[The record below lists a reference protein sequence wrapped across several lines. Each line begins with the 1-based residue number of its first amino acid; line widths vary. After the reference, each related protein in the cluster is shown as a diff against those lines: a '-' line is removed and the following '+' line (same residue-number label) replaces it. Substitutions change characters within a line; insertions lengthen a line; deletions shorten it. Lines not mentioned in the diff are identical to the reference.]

1 MVFQIQRGLFSTEFA
16 DHYALL
22 GVPITADAKEV
33 RKSYLK
39 IARRLHPDSG
49 ALVSAEEKQIAEQML
64 SKFINPAWECLSQE
78 KPRIEYA
85 VVMRMKGQ
93 GAAAGDHTIVTTFG
107 PYARSLFTAPDVD
120 LKYRSVVQEIA
131 EKQYAVLNQAEEL
144 TAQLSELNLVYLM
157 KTDGRTIGSTMG
169 STMGSTI
176 GSTAARSA
184 TPAAAAASSTPFQ
197 APPSTNP
204 YAARQS
210 LAEPYYNR
218 AENAFKRQNYAQAI
232 LELRDGLKLEPT
244 NSRFH
249 ALLGMVYLEQ
259 KQGTMARIHFDKALG
274 TNPEE
279 PMALL
284 GKQRLQQASG
294 QPSAAGSKTP
304 PKAATGSKDG
314 KSGGL
319 FGGLFGKK
327 K

>member
-22 GVPITADAKEV
+22 GVPITADSKEV

-39 IARRLHPDSG
+39 IARRLHPDST
-49 ALVSAEEKQIAEQML
+49 AISSADEKQLAEQLL

-78 KPRIEYA
+78 KPRVEYA
-85 VVMRMKGQ
+85 VVMKMKGQ
-93 GAAAGDHTIVTTFG
+93 GAAAGDNTVVTTFG
-107 PYARSLFTAPDVD
+107 PYARSLFVAPDVD
-120 LKYRSVVQEIA
+120 LKYRSAVQELS
-131 EKQYAVLNQAEEL
+131 EKQYDVLNQAEEL

-157 KTDGRTIGSTMG
+157 KTEGRTMATS
-169 STMGSTI
+169 
-176 GSTAARSA
+176 AR
-184 TPAAAAASSTPFQ
+184 ASGEASPVPDLPQ
-197 APPSTNP
+197 SSPSTNP
-204 YAARQS
+204 YAARKS
-210 LAEPYYNR
+210 LAEPYFSR
-218 AENAFKRQNYAQAI
+218 AELAFKRQNYAQAI
-232 LELRDGLKLEPT
+232 LELRDALKLEPS

-274 TNPEE
+274 TNPDE

-284 GKQRLQQASG
+284 GKQSLQKMSG
-294 QPSAAGSKTP
+294 QTPATAGAKANSKAAAGT
-304 PKAATGSKDG
+304 KDG

>member
-22 GVPITADAKEV
+22 GVPITADSKEV

-39 IARRLHPDSG
+39 IARRLHPDST
-49 ALVSAEEKQIAEQML
+49 AISSADEKQLAEHLL

-78 KPRIEYA
+78 KPRVEYA
-85 VVMRMKGQ
+85 VVMKMKGQ
-93 GAAAGDHTIVTTFG
+93 GAAAGDNTVVTTFG
-107 PYARSLFTAPDVD
+107 PYARSLFVAPDVD
-120 LKYRSVVQEIA
+120 LKYRSAVQELS
-131 EKQYAVLNQAEEL
+131 EKQYDVLNQAEEL

-157 KTDGRTIGSTMG
+157 KMERRT
-169 STMGSTI
+169 
-176 GSTAARSA
+176 TATSARS
-184 TPAAAAASSTPFQ
+184 TSPGEAASTPDS
-197 APPSTNP
+197 PPSSPSSNP
-204 YAARQS
+204 YAARKS
-210 LAEPYYNR
+210 LAEPYFNR
-218 AENAFKRQNYAQAI
+218 AELAFKRQNYAQAI
-232 LELRDGLKLEPT
+232 LELRDALKLEPS

-274 TNPEE
+274 TNPDE

-284 GKQRLQQASG
+284 GKQTLQKMTG
-294 QPSAAGSKTP
+294 QIPATAGGKANS
-304 PKAATGSKDG
+304 KAATGSKDG

>member
-1 MVFQIQRGLFSTEFA
+1 MVFQIQRGLFSPDFA

-49 ALVSAEEKQIAEQML
+49 AIASAEDKQLAEQML
-64 SKFINPAWECLSQE
+64 SKYINPSWECLSQE
-78 KPRIEYA
+78 KPRIEYG
-85 VVMRMKGQ
+85 VVMKMKGQ
-93 GAAAGDHTIVTTFG
+93 GAAAGDNTVVTTFG
-107 PYARSLFTAPDVD
+107 PYARTLFSSPDVD
-120 LKYRSVVQEIA
+120 LKYRSLVQEIA
-131 EKQYAVLNQAEEL
+131 EKQYEVLNQVEEL

-157 KTDGRTIGSTMG
+157 KTEGRTV
-169 STMGSTI
+169 

-184 TPAAAAASSTPFQ
+184 PSEAASTPGAATGATF

-210 LAEPYYNR
+210 LADPYYNR
-218 AENAFKRQNYAQAI
+218 AELAFKRQNYAQAV

-284 GKQRLQQASG
+284 GKQRLQAATG
-294 QPSAAGSKTP
+294 QPAAAGSKAK
-304 PKAATGSKDG
+304 PKAAAGSKDE

>member
-39 IARRLHPDSG
+39 IARRLHPDSTAISG
-49 ALVSAEEKQIAEQML
+49 TDEKQLAEQLL

-78 KPRIEYA
+78 KPRVEYF
-85 VVMRMKGQ
+85 VVMKMKGQ
-93 GAAAGDHTIVTTFG
+93 GAAAGDNTVVTTFG
-107 PYARSLFTAPDVD
+107 PYARSLFVAPDVD
-120 LKYRSVVQEIA
+120 LKYRSAVQELS
-131 EKQYAVLNQAEEL
+131 EKQYDVLNQAEEL

-157 KTDGRTIGSTMG
+157 KTEGRTIGTS
-169 STMGSTI
+169 
-176 GSTAARSA
+176 ARSPGESASSSNASPQA
-184 TPAAAAASSTPFQ
+184 TPAA
-197 APPSTNP
+197 NP
-204 YAARQS
+204 YTARKS
-210 LAEPYYNR
+210 LAEPYFNR
-218 AENAFKRQNYAQAI
+218 AELAHRRQNYAQAI
-232 LELRDGLKLEPT
+232 LELRDALKLEPS

-274 TNPEE
+274 SNPDE

-284 GKQRLQQASG
+284 GKQTLLKMSG
-294 QPSAAGSKTP
+294 QTPAAGAKANT
-304 PKAATGSKDG
+304 KAAAGAKDG

>member
-22 GVPITADAKEV
+22 GVPITADSKEV

-39 IARRLHPDSG
+39 IARRLHPDSTAISG
-49 ALVSAEEKQIAEQML
+49 TNEKQLAEQLL
-64 SKFINPAWECLSQE
+64 SKFINPAWECLSQD
-78 KPRIEYA
+78 KPRVEYS
-85 VVMRMKGQ
+85 VIMKMKGQ
-93 GAAAGDHTIVTTFG
+93 GAAAGDNTVVTTFG
-107 PYARSLFTAPDVD
+107 PYARSLFVAPDVD
-120 LKYRSVVQEIA
+120 LKYRSAVQELS
-131 EKQYAVLNQAEEL
+131 EKQYEVLNQAEEL

-157 KTDGRTIGSTMG
+157 KMERRTTATSAQSTSPG
-169 STMGSTI
+169 E
-176 GSTAARSA
+176 
-184 TPAAAAASSTPFQ
+184 AASTPDS
-197 APPSTNP
+197 PPSSPSSNP
-204 YAARQS
+204 YAARKS
-210 LAEPYYNR
+210 LAEPYFNR
-218 AENAFKRQNYAQAI
+218 AELAFKRQNYAQAI
-232 LELRDGLKLEPT
+232 LELRDALKLEPS

-274 TNPEE
+274 TNPDE

-284 GKQRLQQASG
+284 GKQTLQKMTG
-294 QPSAAGSKTP
+294 QVPATAGGKANS
-304 PKAATGSKDG
+304 KAATGSKDG

>member
-22 GVPITADAKEV
+22 GVPITADSKEV

-39 IARRLHPDSG
+39 IARRLHPDSTAISG
-49 ALVSAEEKQIAEQML
+49 TDEKQLAEQLL

-85 VVMRMKGQ
+85 VVMKMKGQ
-93 GAAAGDHTIVTTFG
+93 GAAAGDNTVVTTFG
-107 PYARSLFTAPDVD
+107 PYARSLFVAPDVD
-120 LKYRSVVQEIA
+120 LKYRSAVQELS
-131 EKQYAVLNQAEEL
+131 EKQYDVLNQAEEL

-157 KTDGRTIGSTMG
+157 KTEGRTIGTS
-169 STMGSTI
+169 
-176 GSTAARSA
+176 ARSPSESA
-184 TPAAAAASSTPFQ
+184 STPSASPQ
-197 APPSTNP
+197 SNPSTNP
-204 YAARQS
+204 YTARKS
-210 LAEPYYNR
+210 LAEPYFNR
-218 AENAFKRQNYAQAI
+218 AELAHRRQNYAQAI
-232 LELRDGLKLEPT
+232 LELRDALKLEPS

-274 TNPEE
+274 SNPDE

-284 GKQRLQQASG
+284 GKQTLLKMSG
-294 QPSAAGSKTP
+294 QTPAAGAKANT
-304 PKAATGSKDG
+304 KAAAGAKDG

>member
-22 GVPITADAKEV
+22 GVPITADSKEV

-39 IARRLHPDSG
+39 IARRLHPDSTAISG
-49 ALVSAEEKQIAEQML
+49 TNEKQLAEQLL
-64 SKFINPAWECLSQE
+64 SKFINPAWECLSQD
-78 KPRIEYA
+78 KPRVEYS
-85 VVMRMKGQ
+85 VIMKMKGQ
-93 GAAAGDHTIVTTFG
+93 GAAAGDNTVVTTFG
-107 PYARSLFTAPDVD
+107 PYARSLFVAPDVD
-120 LKYRSVVQEIA
+120 LKYRSAVQELS
-131 EKQYAVLNQAEEL
+131 EKQYEVLNQAEEL

-157 KTDGRTIGSTMG
+157 KTERRTIGAS
-169 STMGSTI
+169 
-176 GSTAARSA
+176 ARSSGEA
-184 TPAAAAASSTPFQ
+184 LFTPDL
-197 APPSTNP
+197 PPSIPSSNP
-204 YAARQS
+204 YAARKS
-210 LAEPYYNR
+210 LAEPYFNR
-218 AENAFKRQNYAQAI
+218 AELAFKRQNYAQAI
-232 LELRDGLKLEPT
+232 LELRDALKLEPS

-274 TNPEE
+274 TNPDE

-284 GKQRLQQASG
+284 GKQTLQKMTG
-294 QPSAAGSKTP
+294 QIPATAGGKANS
-304 PKAATGSKDG
+304 KAATGSKDG

>member
-1 MVFQIQRGLFSTEFA
+1 MVFQIQRGLFSPEFA

-49 ALVSAEEKQIAEQML
+49 AIASPEEKQLAEQLL
-64 SKFINPAWECLSQE
+64 SKLINPAWECLSQE
-78 KPRIEYA
+78 KPRVEYS
-85 VVMRMKGQ
+85 VVMKMKGQ
-93 GAAAGDHTIVTTFG
+93 GAAAGDNTIVTTFG
-107 PYARSLFTAPDVD
+107 PYARALFTAPDVD

-131 EKQYAVLNQAEEL
+131 EKQYEVLNQVEEL

-157 KTDGRTIGSTMG
+157 RTDGRTTGSMGSMG
-169 STMGSTI
+169 STGGRSAPPEK
-176 GSTAARSA
+176 STASSATSSAAPA
-184 TPAAAAASSTPFQ
+184 TPA
-197 APPSTNP
+197 TNP

-218 AENAFKRQNYAQAI
+218 AELAFKRQNYAQAV

-259 KQGTMARIHFDKALG
+259 KQGTMARIHFDKALS

-284 GKQRLQQASG
+284 GKQRLQHASG
-294 QPSAAGSKTP
+294 QPSAAAGSKAS
-304 PKAATGSKDG
+304 PKAAKVSKDG

>member
-22 GVPITADAKEV
+22 GVPITADSKEV

-39 IARRLHPDSG
+39 IARRLHPDSTAISG
-49 ALVSAEEKQIAEQML
+49 TNEKQLAEQLL
-64 SKFINPAWECLSQE
+64 SKFINPAWECLSQD
-78 KPRIEYA
+78 KPRVEYS
-85 VVMRMKGQ
+85 VIMKMKGQ
-93 GAAAGDHTIVTTFG
+93 GAAAGDNTVVTTFG
-107 PYARSLFTAPDVD
+107 PYARSLFVAPDVD
-120 LKYRSVVQEIA
+120 LKYRSAVQELS
-131 EKQYAVLNQAEEL
+131 EKQYDVLNQAEEL

-157 KTDGRTIGSTMG
+157 KTEGRTIGAS
-169 STMGSTI
+169 
-176 GSTAARSA
+176 ARSSGEA
-184 TPAAAAASSTPFQ
+184 LFTPDS
-197 APPSTNP
+197 PPSIPSTHP
-204 YAARQS
+204 YAARKS
-210 LAEPYYNR
+210 LAEPYFSR
-218 AENAFKRQNYAQAI
+218 AELAFKRQNYAQAI
-232 LELRDGLKLEPT
+232 LELRDALKLEPS

-274 TNPEE
+274 TNPDE

-284 GKQRLQQASG
+284 GKQTLQKMTG
-294 QPSAAGSKTP
+294 QIPATAGGKANS
-304 PKAATGSKDG
+304 KAATGSKDG

>member
-1 MVFQIQRGLFSTEFA
+1 MVFQIQRGLFSPDFA

-49 ALVSAEEKQIAEQML
+49 AIASAEDKLLAEQML
-64 SKFINPAWECLSQE
+64 SKYINPSWECLSQE

-85 VVMRMKGQ
+85 VVMKMKGQ
-93 GAAAGDHTIVTTFG
+93 GAAAGDNTVVTTFG
-107 PYARSLFTAPDVD
+107 PYARTLFSAPDVD
-120 LKYRSVVQEIA
+120 LKYRALVQEIA
-131 EKQYAVLNQAEEL
+131 EKQYEVLNQVEEL

-157 KTDGRTIGSTMG
+157 KTEGRTVGST
-169 STMGSTI
+169 T
-176 GSTAARSA
+176 TAARSA
-184 TPAAAAASSTPFQ
+184 TPEAPPAPGSTP
-197 APPSTNP
+197 APASTNP

-210 LAEPYYNR
+210 LADPYYNR
-218 AENAFKRQNYAQAI
+218 AELAFKRQNYAQAV

-284 GKQRLQQASG
+284 GKQRLQNATG
-294 QPSAAGSKTP
+294 QPPAAAGSKA
-304 PKAATGSKDG
+304 KAKPAPGSKDE

>member
-1 MVFQIQRGLFSTEFA
+1 MVFQIQRGLFSPEFA

-49 ALVSAEEKQIAEQML
+49 AIASPEEKQMAEQLL
-64 SKFINPAWECLSQE
+64 SKLINPAWECLSQE
-78 KPRIEYA
+78 KPRVEYS
-85 VVMRMKGQ
+85 VVMKMKGQ
-93 GAAAGDHTIVTTFG
+93 GAAAGDNTIVTTFG

-131 EKQYAVLNQAEEL
+131 EKQYEVLNQVEEL

-157 KTDGRTIGSTMG
+157 RTDGRTAGSTGGRSAPPEMP
-169 STMGSTI
+169 
-176 GSTAARSA
+176 TATSSATSSAYTPAQA
-184 TPAAAAASSTPFQ
+184 TPA
-197 APPSTNP
+197 TNP

-218 AENAFKRQNYAQAI
+218 AELAFKRQNYAQAV

-259 KQGTMARIHFDKALG
+259 KQGTMARIHFDKALS

-279 PMALL
+279 PMAVL
-284 GKQRLQQASG
+284 GKQRLQHASG
-294 QPSAAGSKTP
+294 QPSAAAGSKAS
-304 PKAATGSKDG
+304 PKTTTTSKDG

>member
-22 GVPITADAKEV
+22 GVPITADSKEV

-39 IARRLHPDSG
+39 IARRLHPDSTAISG
-49 ALVSAEEKQIAEQML
+49 TNEKQLAEQLL
-64 SKFINPAWECLSQE
+64 SKFINPAWECLSQD
-78 KPRIEYA
+78 KPRVEYS
-85 VVMRMKGQ
+85 VIMKMKGQ
-93 GAAAGDHTIVTTFG
+93 GAAAGDNTVVTTFG
-107 PYARSLFTAPDVD
+107 PYARSLFVAPDVD
-120 LKYRSVVQEIA
+120 LKYRSAVQELS
-131 EKQYAVLNQAEEL
+131 EKQYDVLNQAEEL

-157 KTDGRTIGSTMG
+157 KTEGRTIATS
-169 STMGSTI
+169 
-176 GSTAARSA
+176 ARS
-184 TPAAAAASSTPFQ
+184 TSPGEAASTPDS
-197 APPSTNP
+197 PPSSPSSNP
-204 YAARQS
+204 YAARKS
-210 LAEPYYNR
+210 LAEPYFNR
-218 AENAFKRQNYAQAI
+218 AELAFKRQNYAQAI
-232 LELRDGLKLEPT
+232 LELRDALKLEPS

-274 TNPEE
+274 TNPDE

-284 GKQRLQQASG
+284 GKQTLQKMTG
-294 QPSAAGSKTP
+294 QIPATAGGKANS
-304 PKAATGSKDG
+304 KAATGSKDG

>member
-22 GVPITADAKEV
+22 GVPITADSKEV

-39 IARRLHPDSG
+39 IARRLHPDSTAISG
-49 ALVSAEEKQIAEQML
+49 TDEKQLAEQLL

-78 KPRIEYA
+78 KPRVEYF
-85 VVMRMKGQ
+85 VVMKMKGQ
-93 GAAAGDHTIVTTFG
+93 GAAAGDNTVVTTFG
-107 PYARSLFTAPDVD
+107 PHARSLFVAPDVD
-120 LKYRSVVQEIA
+120 LRYRSAVQELS
-131 EKQYAVLNQAEEL
+131 EKQYDVLNQAEEL

-157 KTDGRTIGSTMG
+157 KTEGRTIGTS
-169 STMGSTI
+169 
-176 GSTAARSA
+176 ARSSGESA
-184 TPAAAAASSTPFQ
+184 STPNASPQ
-197 APPSTNP
+197 SNLSTNP
-204 YAARQS
+204 YAARKS
-210 LAEPYYNR
+210 LADPYFSR
-218 AENAFKRQNYAQAI
+218 AELAFKRQNYAQAI
-232 LELRDGLKLEPT
+232 LELRDALKLEPS

-274 TNPEE
+274 SNPDE

-284 GKQRLQQASG
+284 GKQTLLKMSG
-294 QPSAAGSKTP
+294 QTPAAGAKANT
-304 PKAATGSKDG
+304 KAAAGAKDG